1 MLPSSLLHLSDAPSS
16 PPRLRGSQIA
26 VLLPTPVEIQRG
38 VPAPV
43 RDFAAASVGQIMVLV
58 MAEAASLEDQ
68 VPESSVVEL
77 PVLRTLLE
85 RRMIPCWIR

>member
-1 MLPSSLLHLSDAPSS
+1 MLLSSLLRLSDAPSS
-16 PPRLRGSQIA
+16 PPRLRGSQTA
-26 VLLPTPVEIQRG
+26 VLPPTPVEIQRG

-58 MAEAASLEDQ
+58 MAEAASLENQ

-77 PVLRTLLE
+77 PVLETLLE
-85 RRMIPCWIR
+85 RKVIPCWIR

>member
-1 MLPSSLLHLSDAPSS
+1 MLLSSLLHLSDAPSS

-58 MAEAASLEDQ
+58 MAEAVSLGNQ
-68 VPESSVVEL
+68 MSESSVVEL
-77 PVLRTLLE
+77 PVLATPPE
-85 RRMIPCWIR
+85 RMMIQCRIR